1 MCSHLYYLDLVLNTH
16 RTCLAHLT
24 GGLWP
29 LFVCWL
35 FQTEQLLLLPGAF
48 AVGGAVVVEDQPD
61 VSAVLSAYNQ
71 QGDPTLYEEYY
82 SGLKHFIECSLD
94 CHRAELSQLFYPLF
108 VHMYLELVY
117 NQHESEAKSFF
128 ER

>member
-1 MCSHLYYLDLVLNTH
+1 ML
-16 RTCLAHLT
+16 RAPHLT
-24 GGLWP
+24 RRVVSHCIFAGSFRLSYK
-29 LFVCWL
+29 
-35 FQTEQLLLLPGAF
+35 LLLYAIAF
-48 AVGGAVVVEDQPD
+48 AVGGGVVVEDQPD